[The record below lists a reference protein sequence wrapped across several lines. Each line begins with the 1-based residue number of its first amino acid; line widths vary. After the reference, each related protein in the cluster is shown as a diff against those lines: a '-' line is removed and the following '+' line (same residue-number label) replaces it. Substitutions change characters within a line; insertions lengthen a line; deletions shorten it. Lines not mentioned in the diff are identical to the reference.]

1 MLKQKARAIALGVL
15 AGDLALTA
23 LSLPVAYV
31 IRHVVLTSLSPS
43 LFPKPLHPFDRYLFL
58 LVLILPFWT
67 VMLSIAGFYRSHR
80 TLPLAE
86 EIWGATKVAFG
97 GTAVLALVVYGLRL
111 EFVSR
116 WLLVV
121 FAVVNFAFLATE
133 KVALR
138 LLSRWVRARGYNF
151 RTVLLVGTGQKA
163 AQLADFL
170 EAHPHWGF
178 RVMGYLDDDNG
189 GEIRRANRWPCAG
202 KITDLESV
210 LLREVV
216 DEVVF
221 VIEKGKLGA
230 YEEALL
236 VAERHG
242 VRAHVS
248 LDIFPH
254 VLARPVLEELDG
266 IPLLSFTTTPS
277 NPAQL
282 VVKRAIDLAVSL
294 CLFVLTLP
302 IQVLAVI
309 AIKLTSQGPVF
320 FRQVRCGLNGRHF
333 TLLKFRTMDAGA
345 EQRLTEV
352 SHLNEMT
359 GARLQDV
366 AGPAFDVRRA
376 HPAAP
381 VDRRA
386 ASAVER
392 DPGRHEPRRTA
403 PAPSRGSLA
412 IPALAAPPPEHE
424 PGADVP
430 LAGLRAQRSGF
441 RPVDGS
447 GSQVHRHLVADA
459 RPEDP
464 AEDGPGGAERKGS
477 QIGAVSGELSGISYQ
492 SNGDA
497 RRLLI
502 SRELGRNWS
511 ERQPERRVSS

>member
-23 LSLPVAYV
+23 LSLPVAYM
-31 IRHVVLTSLSPS
+31 IRHGVLTSISPT
-43 LFPKPLHPFDRYLFL
+43 LFPTPLHPFDRYLFL

-67 VMLSIAGFYRSHR
+67 VMLSVAGFYRSHR

-189 GEIRRANRWPCAG
+189 GEIHRAARWPCVG
-202 KITDLESV
+202 KITDFEAV

-242 VRAHVS
+242 VPAHVS

-254 VLARPVLEELDG
+254 ILARPVLEELHG
-266 IPLLSFTTTPS
+266 VPLLSFTTTPS
-277 NPAQL
+277 NPTHL
-282 VVKRAIDLAVSL
+282 VIKRALDLAVSL
-294 CLFVLTLP
+294 FLFFVTLP
-302 IQVLAVI
+302 IQLLAAI
-309 AIKLTSQGPVF
+309 AIKLTSSGPVF

-345 EQRLTEV
+345 EQRLFEV
-352 SHLNEMT
+352 SHLNEMSGPVFKMSKDPRLT
-359 GARLQDV
+359 MVGRILRRLSIDELPQLVNVIRGDMSLVGPRPPLPEEVAHYQPWQRRRLSMNPGLTCLWQVSGRNEVDFDRWMALDLKYIDTWSPMLDLKILLKTVPAVLSGRGAR
-366 AGPAFDVRRA
+366 
-376 HPAAP
+376 
-381 VDRRA
+381 
-386 ASAVER
+386 
-392 DPGRHEPRRTA
+392 
-403 PAPSRGSLA
+403 
-412 IPALAAPPPEHE
+412 
-424 PGADVP
+424 
-430 LAGLRAQRSGF
+430 
-441 RPVDGS
+441 
-447 GSQVHRHLVADA
+447 
-459 RPEDP
+459 
-464 AEDGPGGAERKGS
+464 
-477 QIGAVSGELSGISYQ
+477 
-492 SNGDA
+492 
-497 RRLLI
+497 
-502 SRELGRNWS
+502 
-511 ERQPERRVSS
+511 